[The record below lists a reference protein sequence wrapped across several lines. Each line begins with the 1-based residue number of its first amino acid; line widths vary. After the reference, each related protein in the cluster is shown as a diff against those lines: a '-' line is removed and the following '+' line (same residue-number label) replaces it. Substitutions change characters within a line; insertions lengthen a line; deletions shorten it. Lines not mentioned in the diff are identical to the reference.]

1 MSDRFGLRKT
11 RIFAAITSMLLL
23 LSSCSSGKPAQ
34 SGPSASSSDSGVT
47 LTLMTNE
54 TGMDG
59 WNDMQSSDVAKEILK
74 KTGVSLQIE
83 SVDNDKYNVVLA
95 SNDLPDIIRTQ
106 PYQFAQLIEGGNVI
120 ALDDLVATNG
130 KDMQQSIPDTL
141 AFSKEHWSDGQNK
154 LYFIPAHVGVDAMGN
169 MPGVGFSVRW
179 DWYKELGYPK
189 IGNIDD
195 FLNVAS
201 QMVKKH
207 PATPSGKKV
216 YGFSL
221 WSDGGAWPFIY
232 PMAAVLGYGGYASS
246 NCVMMVKTA
255 DNSITCTLT
264 DENAP
269 YWKSVEFYYKAEQL
283 GLLDPDSFTQK
294 NADRTTKVNNNGV
307 CIDSGAGTLSNVDP
321 TTSLAG
327 YAMPSLDWG
336 YQWNGIDYKMGWI
349 DKDFAITKSC
359 KSPEKAMDLLNYVW
373 SYEGSRTLQ
382 SGVVG
387 LEWNDEGGAPQ
398 LLPDTIN
405 NTSSDAVKKRGISSI
420 YGGNFCGLSGF
431 TVDPADNQPLSL
443 FNTTS
448 VYETQAKT
456 NAIYKDFCQHYG
468 TATTR
473 DVFQQKLKDGVAK
486 DQSSFNSYAAAV
498 MPQVPDDIVSAEANL
513 GTLMQQ
519 YAAKCIL
526 SGSDSSFQ
534 TVKAEAIGKFRAAG
548 ADTVSGWYQDAWNKA
563 KAETSNN

>member
-1 MSDRFGLRKT
+1 MSYCFWLRKA
-11 RIFAAITSMLLL
+11 RVFAAVTCMLL
-23 LSSCSSGKPAQ
+23 LSSCGSGNPAQ
-34 SGPSASSSDSGVT
+34 SGSGASSPDSAVT

-54 TGMDG
+54 TGVDD
-59 WNDMQSSDVAKEILK
+59 WNEMQDSDVAKEILK
-74 KTGVSLQIE
+74 KTGVSLEIE

-106 PYQFAQLIEGGNVI
+106 PSQFAQLIEGGNVI
-120 ALDDLVATNG
+120 ALDGLVATNG

-154 LYFIPAHVGVDAMGN
+154 LYFIPAQVGVDAMGN

-189 IGNIDD
+189 IGSMDD
-195 FLNVAS
+195 FLDVAE

-207 PATPSGKKV
+207 PATPNGKKV

-221 WSDGGAWPFIY
+221 WSDSGTWPFIY
-232 PMAAVLGYGGYASS
+232 PMAAILGYGGYASS
-246 NCVMMVKTA
+246 NCVMMVKIA
-255 DNSITCTLT
+255 DNSIASMLT

-269 YWKSVEFYYKAEQL
+269 FWKSVEFYYKAEQL

-294 NADRTTKVNNNGV
+294 RADRTTKLNNDGICV
-307 CIDSGAGTLSNVDP
+307 DPWPESLSNVDQ

-327 YAMPSLDWG
+327 YAVPPLDWG

-373 SYEGSRTLQ
+373 SYEGVRTLY
-382 SGVVG
+382 SGVKG
-387 LEWNDEGGAPQ
+387 LEWNDEGGAAQ

-405 NTSSDAVKKRGISSI
+405 DTGSDAVKKRGINSI

-431 TVDPADNQPLSL
+431 TVNPADGQPLSL

-456 NAIYKDFCQHYG
+456 NAIYKDFSQHYG

-473 DVFQQKLKDGVAK
+473 DVFLQKLKDGTAK
-486 DQSSFNSYAAAV
+486 DQSNFNSYAAAI
-498 MPQVPDDIVSAEANL
+498 MPQVPDDIISAEANL

-526 SGSDSSFQ
+526 SGSDDSFQ
-534 TVKAEAIGKFRAAG
+534 TVKAEAISKFRAAG
-548 ADTVSGWYQDAWNKA
+548 ADTVSSWYQDAWNKA
-563 KAETSNN
+563 KTETSNN